1 MPRHRS
7 VRPVHIVAVRAAAV
21 LLALIGCSPARRPQ
35 EEERWS
41 RVVAALQQVAEEY
54 QDTLELHDQEAAQRR
69 KLQLA
74 RLVDE
79 TSAAAGAIGGPAA
92 GEGPPQRAARP

>member
-7 VRPVHIVAVRAAAV
+7 VRPVHIVPVGAAAV
-21 LLALIGCSPARRPQ
+21 LLVLIGCSPARRPQ

-41 RVVAALQQVAEEY
+41 PVVAALQQVAEEY
-54 QDTLELHDQEAAQRR
+54 QDTLELHEQEAAQRR

-74 RLVDE
+74 RLADE
-79 TSAAAGAIGGPAA
+79 TSAAAGAKGGPV
-92 GEGPPQRAARP
+92 GEEGQRWQ

>member
-1 MPRHRS
+1 MPRYRS
-7 VRPVHIVAVRAAAV
+7 VRPVHILPVGAAAV

-41 RVVAALQQVAEEY
+41 PVVGGLQQVAEEY

-69 KLQLA
+69 KPQPA

-79 TSAAAGAIGGPAA
+79 TSAAAGAMGG
-92 GEGPPQRAARP
+92 QRAARSLAEG